1 MWNKI
6 ANLILRNRF
15 LILALHALL
24 TVLFGYYTLT
34 GLRIDNKYGNMLPK
48 DTEAQITYL
57 HFKEMFGEDGS
68 SLVIA
73 IQDDSLYTKQTFLKW
88 KELGDSILQIPGVI
102 AVTSEAHLFNIRN
115 NKEKSMF
122 EFRPIFYDKTFK
134 DKSIDSIKKE
144 IRLYPLYKDILYNP
158 KTNVSLMMVKI
169 EESYLLDRTKQ
180 KVVVDIENLAQSYE
194 KEFGKVHFAGLPH
207 MRVLIGRRVLSEMY
221 VFIGLS
227 VLVSSLLMYFFFRSV
242 RVTMICNLVVMIT
255 VVWSLGTIGML
266 GYSLSIIMALIPT
279 LMIVIGIPN
288 CIYLYNKY
296 HQEYQK
302 HRNKAKALTRLIK
315 KTGTAM
321 FLTNVTTA
329 LGFITFLFTNSQK
342 FYEFGVISSI
352 NIMLCFIVSL
362 CLIPIFAS
370 FSKNPSE
377 RHLKHLDRKAAI
389 GLLEKLVQLTAFKR
403 TWIYWI
409 SSIII
414 IVSTIG
420 VYKIKVTGNITG
432 DLPKN
437 DPILKDI
444 QFIEKNFHGAVPF
457 EVMIGYK
464 EQGRLFSKSKG
475 TLEKVEKVQQM
486 FAKDSL
492 FARSISIV
500 DFLKVI
506 NMAYYGNNPQQY
518 KIVSRGDFPRLKK
531 YLDNINMSG
540 NSAFSLKELVDT
552 SEYVLRVRTQM
563 RDIGS
568 YEVADK
574 VKLIRYK
581 IDHIMNPDKPEIERL
596 YAKATSGKPAYY
608 DSLLYTYSSIYNG
621 VTAELSNGDAEKQL
635 AFDSDPELIK
645 QYIHKPHFDSLVR
658 HAINNEYFDIKLT
671 GTSVVASEG
680 TQYLLS
686 SLFSSIFFAIISIA
700 LLMCILFYSFRMV
713 VVSMIPNI
721 IPLVMTAGIMGWFGI
736 PLKPSTLLIFSIALG
751 ITVDNTIHFLA
762 RYRQELKLKKWDL
775 KECVAISIRE
785 SGLSIIYTSV
795 ILFFGFIV
803 FVFSSFGGTQAL
815 GYLSAITYLIA
826 LFTNM
831 IILPALLLSLERRL
845 TTKSFE
851 EPFFELY
858 DEEEDIDLDLLS
870 VRDELWDSGSP
881 EHPSQKEQEIDAEED
896 QKDAERGW
904 KDGEEPEAPA
914 ADEETPK
921 KDA

>member
-6 ANLILRNRF
+6 ANIILRNRF
-15 LILALHALL
+15 LILGLHALL

-34 GLRIDNKYGNMLPK
+34 GLKIDNKYGNMLPK
-48 DTEAQITYL
+48 DTEAQKTYL

-73 IQDDSLYTKQTFLKW
+73 IQDDSLYTKSHFKKW
-88 KELGDSILQIPGVI
+88 KELGDSILQIPGVL

-122 EFRPIFYDKTFK
+122 EFRPIFYDTTFK

-144 IRLYPLYKDILYNP
+144 IHLYPLYKDIFYNAE
-158 KTNVSLMMVKI
+158 TNVSLMMVKL
-169 EESYLLDRTKQ
+169 EESYLTDRNKQ
-180 KVVVDIENLAQSYE
+180 KVVLDIEELAQGYE
-194 KEFGKVHFAGLPH
+194 PVFGKVHFAGLPH
-207 MRVLIGRRVLSEMY
+207 MRVLIGKRVLNEMY

-227 VLVSSLLMYFFFRSV
+227 VLVSSLLMYFFFRSI
-242 RVTMICNLVVMIT
+242 RVTLLCNLVVIIT

-266 GYSLSIIMALIPT
+266 GYNLSIIMALIPT

-296 HQEYQK
+296 HQEFRQ
-302 HRNKAKALTRLIK
+302 HRNKAKALQRVIK

-329 LGFITFLFTNSQK
+329 LGFITFLFTNSEK

-352 NIMLCFIVSL
+352 NIMLCFVVSL

-370 FSKNPSE
+370 FSKNPPE

-389 GLLEKLVQLTAFKR
+389 GLLEKLVWLTAFKR
-403 TWIYWI
+403 VWIYWV
-409 SSIII
+409 SIIV
-414 IVSTIG
+414 IVISTIG

-432 DLPKN
+432 DLPEK

-444 QFIEKNFHGAVPF
+444 QFMEKNFHGAVPF
-457 EVMIGYK
+457 EVMIHYK
-464 EQGRLFSKSKG
+464 EPGRLFSKSKG
-475 TLEKVEKVQQM
+475 TLDKVEQVQDM
-486 FAKDSL
+486 FDRDTMFS
-492 FARSISIV
+492 RSISLV

-506 NMAYYGNNPQQY
+506 NMAYYGNNPAQY
-518 KIVSRGDFPRLKK
+518 RIVSRGDLPRLKK
-531 YLDNINMSG
+531 YLENINNGS

-552 SEYVLRVRTQM
+552 SQYVLRVRTQM

-568 YEVADK
+568 YEVAEK
-574 VKLIRYK
+574 VRGIKYK
-581 IDHIMNPDKPEIERL
+581 IDRIMNPDKPDIERL
-596 YAKATSGKPAYY
+596 YKTAAAGRKDYY
-608 DSLLYTYSSIYNG
+608 DSLIYSYPGIYNG
-621 VTAELSNGDAEKQL
+621 LTAELSKGDADKQL

-645 QYIHKPHFDSLVR
+645 KYIGKNDFDTLLR
-658 HAINNEYFDIKLT
+658 HAIDNEYYDIELT

-686 SLFSSIFFAIISIA
+686 SLFQSIFFAIVSIA

-713 VVSMIPNI
+713 VVSMIPNL

-762 RYRQELKLKKWDL
+762 RYRQELKMKKWDL

-803 FVFSSFGGTQAL
+803 FVFSQFGGTQAL

-831 IILPALLLSLERRL
+831 IILPSLLLTLERRL

-858 DEEEDIDLDLLS
+858 DEEEDFDLDMLS
-870 VRDELWDSGSP
+870 VRDDDWDSATAANRNP
-881 EHPSQKEQEIDAEED
+881 VKEN
-896 QKDAERGW
+896 
-904 KDGEEPEAPA
+904 
-914 ADEETPK
+914 DEFNPDDLQDDPK